1 MLDIFFYFCTIL
13 GFSLLPIGE
22 SSIFR
27 KIFQS
32 IALITIVLYL
42 SSILGMLDLG
52 IVAVQSISVAL
63 LFFGVWRTHLNKE
76 WYGFLSCGLSLAFI
90 FSLAYF
96 ASLGKNFWAWDEFS
110 HWGAQVDYLIAMK
123 EIASD
128 SSVMLF
134 PDYIPGQSLWRYYSY
149 LKINSSDNSAIYFG
163 NYVLIFTL
171 IFCVTSSKGLV
182 KLLQG
187 VFVYLCLL
195 FFFQSLIITLYV
207 DHIQALLLLCFLHN
221 LSSQERV
228 NASYLSLLVCMLVLS
243 KHVGLIFALFA
254 VTSFALNEAFIKK
267 SKMSN
272 MLRNIAVIFI
282 PAMSLFFF
290 WELYVEYY
298 SLKREVVNVDK
309 IILSGFLDTFNH
321 LFASSKGLLNSFF
334 PHANL
339 IRSKYSS
346 DSSVYLW
353 QLISAVFTFV
363 LCVSIFNKDL
373 LKKRI
378 LYAVLSFSMIASY
391 VLFLS
396 YIRAGTP
403 WAGDVYSFS
412 RYVCVIL
419 FPIVV
424 IPLLKITKIRYLL
437 PLTFGSILLSLPLS
451 PPFSSVF
458 SYVEKSPSVT
468 HRDFD
473 KKAQL
478 VKKYVSSSDV
488 IWYIQP
494 QDSIV
499 SYFVF
504 REKVIPNPVL
514 NFKDGWHLYVKS
526 DLKSLTERLFLFK
539 KNICKVDYIYVDNKD
554 DTFWDDYGIFFGNK
568 RESLLFR
575 INKVDGQCTVIP
587 VVEG

>member
-1 MLDIFFYFCTIL
+1 
-13 GFSLLPIGE
+13 
-22 SSIFR
+22 
-27 KIFQS
+27 
-32 IALITIVLYL
+32 
-42 SSILGMLDLG
+42 
-52 IVAVQSISVAL
+52 
-63 LFFGVWRTHLNKE
+63 
-76 WYGFLSCGLSLAFI
+76 
-90 FSLAYF
+90 
-96 ASLGKNFWAWDEFS
+96 
-110 HWGAQVDYLIAMK
+110 
-123 EIASD
+123 
-128 SSVMLF
+128 
-134 PDYIPGQSLWRYYSY
+134 
-149 LKINSSDNSAIYFG
+149 
-163 NYVLIFTL
+163 
-171 IFCVTSSKGLV
+171 
-182 KLLQG
+182 
-187 VFVYLCLL
+187 
-195 FFFQSLIITLYV
+195 
-207 DHIQALLLLCFLHN
+207 
-221 LSSQERV
+221 
-228 NASYLSLLVCMLVLS
+228 
-243 KHVGLIFALFA
+243 
-254 VTSFALNEAFIKK
+254 
-267 SKMSN
+267 
-272 MLRNIAVIFI
+272 
-282 PAMSLFFF
+282 
-290 WELYVEYY
+290 
-298 SLKREVVNVDK
+298 
-309 IILSGFLDTFNH
+309 
-321 LFASSKGLLNSFF
+321 
-334 PHANL
+334 
-339 IRSKYSS
+339 
-346 DSSVYLW
+346 
-353 QLISAVFTFV
+353 
-363 LCVSIFNKDL
+363 
-373 LKKRI
+373 
-378 LYAVLSFSMIASY
+378 MIASY

-403 WAGDVYSFS
+403 WTGDVYSFS

-437 PLTFGSILLSLPLS
+437 PLIFGSILLSLPLS